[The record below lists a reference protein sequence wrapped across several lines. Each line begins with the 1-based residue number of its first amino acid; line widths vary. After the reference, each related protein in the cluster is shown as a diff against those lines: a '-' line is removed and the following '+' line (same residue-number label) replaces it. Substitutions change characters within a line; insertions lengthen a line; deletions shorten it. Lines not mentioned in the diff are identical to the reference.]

1 VAQDPNTHD
10 DLAGLYRAAIRQH
23 AAAPVGYRQP
33 IAATHRHEEYNPLCG
48 DRVELQLQVS
58 GAQIEAAAFDGEGC
72 AICMASASL
81 LCSLAPGRTI
91 EALLQLGQDLHH
103 ALDIP
108 AGAAVGAASAAI
120 TGTPVGAAS
129 AAITGTPVGGASA
142 AMGAEKDTGG
152 SRLKPLLQPLP
163 QQEIDGAG
171 LPEAMRA
178 LLGVRPYPSRVRCAT
193 LPWTAAERALS
204 G

>member
-108 AGAAVGAASAAI
+108 AGAPAGAAVGAASAAI

-129 AAITGTPVGGASA
+129 AA
-142 AMGAEKDTGG
+142 MGSEKDKGG
-152 SRLKPLLQPLP
+152 SRLKPLPQPRP

-193 LPWTAAERALS
+193 LPWTAAQRALS